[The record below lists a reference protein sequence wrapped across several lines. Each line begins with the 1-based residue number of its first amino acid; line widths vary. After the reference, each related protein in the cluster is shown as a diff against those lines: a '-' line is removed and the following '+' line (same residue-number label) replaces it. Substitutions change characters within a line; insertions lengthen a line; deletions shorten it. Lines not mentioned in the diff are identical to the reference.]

1 MIIWCKIQLKINN
14 FFRSKM
20 YESESEEDE
29 NVEDMMTIALTNKVK
44 VEDNTKKNVL
54 KKVPRIESLN
64 IDSDEEII
72 TDKMHTNLIT
82 RNKYI
87 HLAL

>member
-1 MIIWCKIQLKINN
+1 
-14 FFRSKM
+14 M

-87 HLAL
+87 HLVL

>member
-1 MIIWCKIQLKINN
+1 
-14 FFRSKM
+14 M

-72 TDKMHTNLIT
+72 ADKMHTNLIT

>member
-1 MIIWCKIQLKINN
+1 
-14 FFRSKM
+14 M

-54 KKVPRIESLN
+54 KKVPRIKSLN

-72 TDKMHTNLIT
+72 ADKMHTNLIT

>member
-1 MIIWCKIQLKINN
+1 
-14 FFRSKM
+14 M

-54 KKVPRIESLN
+54 KKVPRIKSLN

-72 TDKMHTNLIT
+72 ADKMHTNLIT
-82 RNKYI
+82 RYKYI